1 MGKKFTTFSEK
12 RLKKIDRL
20 STVIFRLNYK
30 NSDNIISGTVEPEQ
44 KKGSKIEECFGKISK
59 TGLIGNL
66 RLDLDGI

>member
-44 KKGSKIEECFGKISK
+44 KRAPKLKNASVKFRK
-59 TGLIGNL
+59 LV
-66 RLDLDGI
+66 